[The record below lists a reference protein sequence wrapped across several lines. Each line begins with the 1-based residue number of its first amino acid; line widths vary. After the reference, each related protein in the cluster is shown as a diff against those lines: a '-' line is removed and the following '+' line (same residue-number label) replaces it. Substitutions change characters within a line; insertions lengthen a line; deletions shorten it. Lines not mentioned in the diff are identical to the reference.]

1 MSRIL
6 YRYLRLSVLWLSLV
20 AVAALAPLLKL
31 VPRSGT
37 AGTYRSK
44 ISSLRQTVVPDD
56 FQKDDLSSTKTPT
69 TTTIGVIGCG
79 TIASAIVTGLA
90 VSDQVQRIT
99 VSRRSEHRSTA
110 LQSKF
115 PHLVQVESEDSNN
128 QAVLDASDIVF
139 LTVLPQQTENVM
151 RDLQWDPER
160 HTLVSLVATAPL
172 DDLLTYSQLPASRVF
187 KMICLPAVAYNEGIC
202 LLQPAAAV
210 GAANEP
216 QKLLLVQLLE
226 TLGGVVVASNDEQMA
241 AMMVPPCLMGSFY
254 GVLRNHRDW
263 LVHHSAGTMS
273 PDQATYVV
281 TRFYYGMMQD
291 AARQCG
297 SSTTVLEGASDA
309 LDRLIAEQTP
319 GGLNEQGLANLEHL
333 GTMEAYNQVQDAIWR
348 RITGQSDGS
357 LS

>member
-1 MSRIL
+1 MNRHL
-6 YRYLRLSVLWLSLV
+6 CLPVLWLSLV
-20 AVAALAPLLKL
+20 AAAALAPLLEWHPKSGISTRRFKL
-31 VPRSGT
+31 S
-37 AGTYRSK
+37 A
-44 ISSLRQTVVPDD
+44 LRNSVPDN
-56 FQKDDLSSTKTPT
+56 FQSDLPTSAIST

-90 VSDQVQRIT
+90 GSDQLIRRIT

-115 PHLVQVESEDSNN
+115 PHLVHVIADDSNN
-128 QAVLDASDIVF
+128 QAVLDASEIIFV
-139 LTVLPQQTENVM
+139 TVLPPQAEKVV
-151 RDLQWDPER
+151 RELQWDPKR
-160 HTLVSLVATAPL
+160 HTLVSLVATANL
-172 DDLLTYSQLPASRVF
+172 EDLQSYSQLPASRVY

-202 LLQPAAAV
+202 LLQPAV

-216 QKLLLVQLLE
+216 QKQQYGAQLLLQLLE
-226 TLGGVVVASNDEQMA
+226 ILGGVVVATNGNEMS
-241 AMMVPPCLMGSFY
+241 AMMVPPCMMGSFY
-254 GVLRNHRDW
+254 GVLRSQRDW
-263 LVHHSAGTMS
+263 LVQTNAGTMT

-297 SSTTVLEGASDA
+297 TTVAGTSDA

-333 GTMEAYNQVQDAIWR
+333 GTMDAYNQVQDAIWR

-357 LS
+357 LL

>member
-1 MSRIL
+1 MSKIL
-6 YRYLRLSVLWLSLV
+6 YRHFRLSVLWLSLV
-20 AVAALAPLLKL
+20 AVAALAPLLEL
-31 VPRSGT
+31 APRSGP
-37 AGTYRSK
+37 AGTCRSK
-44 ISSLRQTVVPDD
+44 ISSHRNAVPNN
-56 FQKDDLSSTKTPT
+56 FQNYDLSSATTPT

-90 VSDQVQRIT
+90 VSDQIKRIT
-99 VSRRSEHRSTA
+99 VSRRSKHRSTA

-115 PHLVQVESEDSNN
+115 PHLVHVVSDDSTN
-128 QAVLDASDIVF
+128 QAVLDASDVVF

-151 RDLQWDPER
+151 RELQWDPER
-160 HTLVSLVATAPL
+160 HTLVSLVATARL
-172 DDLLTYSQLPASRVF
+172 DDLQAYAQLPANRVY

-202 LLQPAAAV
+202 LLQPAAAT
-210 GAANEP
+210 GAANAP
-216 QKLLLVQLLE
+216 QKQPDPSALLIQLLE
-226 TLGGVVVASNDEQMA
+226 TLGGVMVASNDEQMA

-263 LVHHSAGTMS
+263 LVDHTAGTLTR
-273 PDQATYVV
+273 DQATYVV

-291 AARQCG
+291 AVRQCG
-297 SSTTVLEGASDA
+297 NSTGASEA

-319 GGLNEQGLANLEHL
+319 GGLNEQGLANLDQL
-333 GTMEAYNQVQDAIWR
+333 GTMDAYNQVQDAIWR